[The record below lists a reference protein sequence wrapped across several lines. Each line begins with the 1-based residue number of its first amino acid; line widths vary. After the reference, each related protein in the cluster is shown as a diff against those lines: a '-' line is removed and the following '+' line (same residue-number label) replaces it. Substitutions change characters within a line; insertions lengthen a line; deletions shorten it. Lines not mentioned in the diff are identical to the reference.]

1 MARLANR
8 SAVAATDGAAV
19 NGTPA
24 AVSIKGGAAAGLT
37 VTLTGSPAT
46 YAVRAVI
53 EGSFDGS
60 VWHELVRFKDITNTA
75 TGNRIVRL
83 PGSAAAAAADVAGD
97 DLSAAEATGTQVDT
111 PWPTLLRASTKLQ
124 TLTGGT
130 TLTVTIAVFAHG
142 G

>member
-1 MARLANR
+1 MAKLANR

-19 NGTPA
+19 ASTAQHLSVKGA
-24 AVSIKGGAAAGLT
+24 AVAGLT

-53 EGSFDGS
+53 EGSFDGT

-75 TGNRIVRL
+75 TGNRIVCL
-83 PGSAAAAAADVAGD
+83 PGAAAAAAADLAGD

-130 TLTVTIAVFAHG
+130 TPTVTIAVFAHG